1 MSITAAQASEGASPF
16 PDSAALVP
24 ATDKRRLGPSQADSC
39 APPLLLAVDTQRVR
53 RRGSRRM
60 VRHLHPPVAPRRARG
75 RREARYHLSAL
86 GVLRDVGRASPSP
99 PCRRCSPPPSRTSQP
114 GGLTLSRFVDSN
126 AGYPTCD
133 PPRSAKVGAM
143 PVSPAAADTG
153 LVLSL
158 HWLVVSFFALSFA
171 VPVRRRGLRPRAAL
185 ASQAPPPR
193 AHRRLPPRK
202 SPARTTR
209 ATRACT
215 SRW

>member
-1 MSITAAQASEGASPF
+1 MRPT
-16 PDSAALVP
+16 
-24 ATDKRRLGPSQADSC
+24 
-39 APPLLLAVDTQRVR
+39 LLLAVDTQRVR

-86 GVLRDVGRASPSP
+86 GVLRDGGELPEPTLP
-99 PCRRCSPPPSRTSQP
+99 PLLTTALENLST

-171 VPVRRRGLRPRAAL
+171 FQFAAAVFDLTRRSRRRR
-185 ASQAPPPR
+185 
-193 AHRRLPPRK
+193 HRRVLIGDTSEEVARADDTRDAGVHESVVSFLLLPYGQLE
-202 SPARTTR
+202 
-209 ATRACT
+209 
-215 SRW
+215 